1 MLPSIYVSTLT
12 IDVARALAREGYSYV
27 YLASLHVQR
36 NGGLTLNNAPLTPS
50 SHPELRE
57 AVQMLN
63 DGGAAVL
70 PSLGGWD
77 SSDEDY
83 QNAMREPHAF
93 RANLLA
99 VIDAYGF
106 AGIDLDLEAVERP
119 YSYYRD
125 VCANIANFV
134 ALHTLPDGY
143 RCFATASPYTAADF
157 WIGLLRE
164 TIVDGVQ
171 SIDHFN
177 LQVFGGADYATWH
190 RKLDDAG
197 VVADSQAFL
206 SPVYDASEST
216 PRQLHESLRTISEW
230 FPRCV
235 VAAVWKSERIEKVY
249 ALTEYADAILGA
261 KPAVKPMK
269 AVPLPQRKR
278 VRFASLV
285 AV

>member
-1 MLPSIYVSTLT
+1 MLPSIYVGTLT
-12 IDVARALAREGYSYV
+12 IDIARALAREGYSYV
-27 YLASLHVQR
+27 YLASMHVQR
-36 NGGLTLNNAPLTPS
+36 NGSLMLNNAPLTVG

-63 DGGAAVL
+63 DAGAAVL
-70 PSLGGWD
+70 PSLGGFD

-83 QNAMREPHAF
+83 RNAMRDPHAF

-99 VIDAYGF
+99 VIDEYGF

-119 YSYYRD
+119 YSFYRD

-134 ALHTLPDGY
+134 ALHALPDGY
-143 RCFATASPYTAADF
+143 RCFVTASPYTAADF

-171 SIDHFN
+171 AIDHFN
-177 LQVFGGADYATWH
+177 LQTFGGADFPTWQ

-197 VVADSQAFL
+197 VVPDSQAFL
-206 SPVYDASEST
+206 CPVFHANEST
-216 PRQLHESLRTISEW
+216 PRQLHDSLRTIAEW

-235 VAAVWKSERIEKVY
+235 TAAVWKSERIEKGYV
-249 ALTEYADAILGA
+249 LTEYADAILSA

-269 AVPLPQRKR
+269 AVPLMQRKR